1 MAKSEQ
7 LERQAEH
14 TRKQLA
20 ATLDELRGRLT
31 PASLGRTALNAARR
45 STAARFATNLG
56 VDARNN
62 AVPLA
67 GLAASIAWVM
77 LSKGRRPGAAP
88 SAGSY
93 DRVRDAVGQV
103 LDATGRVASAAIQT
117 ATAAGSAAQGAAR
130 SMSQTASS
138 TADRL
143 TEGTSATVASTRSAG
158 EQMQQRLKNAARNTT
173 RTSRA
178 AVAGVSSASKQAM
191 LTAGTAYKLARNDP
205 VFAAGIALALVGVAA
220 AAFGWS
226 RNPVDGRA
234 AGDLTDAA
242 RGEREALP
250 EPKVSPIPAAE
261 APIIPEVPPAAE
273 VYGEDLTGVERA
285 ADDLVPQ

>member
-1 MAKSEQ
+1 MANSEQ

-31 PASLGRTALNAARR
+31 PAGLGREALNAARR

-56 VDARNN
+56 VDARTN

-67 GLAASIAWVM
+67 SLAASIAWVM

-93 DRVRDAVGQV
+93 DRVRGAVGQV
-103 LDATGRVASAAIQT
+103 LDATERVASKAVQT

-130 SMSQTASS
+130 SLSQTASG
-138 TADRL
+138 TAERI
-143 TEGTSATVASTRSAG
+143 TEATSGTVTSTRSAG
-158 EQMQQRLKNAARNTT
+158 QQMQERLKNAARST
-173 RTSRA
+173 RRASRSV
-178 AVAGVSSASKQAM
+178 VAGVSSARKQAT
-191 LTAGTAYKLARNDP
+191 LTAGTAYRLARNDP
-205 VFAAGIALALVGVAA
+205 VFTAGIGLALVGVAA
-220 AAFGWS
+220 TAFGWS

-234 AGDLTDAA
+234 AGDSADAA
-242 RGEREALP
+242 RGKREAKL
-250 EPKVSPIPAAE
+250 ERKVSPIPATE
-261 APIIPEVPPAAE
+261 APIIQGAAPASK
-273 VYGEDLTGVERA
+273 VYGEDLTGTERLI
-285 ADDLVPQ
+285 DDPIAQ